1 MFFRLLHLDQQLILG
16 DRRDEIIEFE
26 DLAVNYVKTHPK
38 DFILMIVDENL
49 DVESKDA
56 SKQESI
62 SGSRCVEHIRKRL
75 SKEAERRVLALVRS
89 ANDSTSDISLYNIR
103 CHGFLPKAPIR
114 REKINETLASLWYER
129 FPPSEFGLCL
139 SDAADEII
147 APSEDVACSS
157 SDILQK
163 LNEINLMFEGGFH
176 LDEPKKINDSLHEM
190 KGDLLTMTGFNVTM
204 IGILGQIN
212 MILQCSFEP
221 DDVRLKWETLYDK
234 ITEAIRSLDAPQD
247 GNRRRSNKGSV
258 IQMVRKRPTVLST
271 SLTTGF

>member
-1 MFFRLLHLDQQLILG
+1 
-16 DRRDEIIEFE
+16 
-26 DLAVNYVKTHPK
+26 
-38 DFILMIVDENL
+38 
-49 DVESKDA
+49 
-56 SKQESI
+56 
-62 SGSRCVEHIRKRL
+62 
-75 SKEAERRVLALVRS
+75 
-89 ANDSTSDISLYNIR
+89 
-103 CHGFLPKAPIR
+103 
-114 REKINETLASLWYER
+114 
-129 FPPSEFGLCL
+129 
-139 SDAADEII
+139 
-147 APSEDVACSS
+147 
-157 SDILQK
+157 
-163 LNEINLMFEGGFH
+163 MFEGGLH

-221 DDVRLKWETLYDK
+221 DDVRLKWETLYDN